1 MKIVTGQT
9 YGATR
14 KVVWNDQLADADWE
28 LPEQRLA
35 EHARFDMGDGRGAQP
50 LPATLVESWFTSFT
64 VAHAGEQA
72 FQVVEERGDT
82 LLVAPM
88 PAAQRSMPLEQ
99 PEWTFAKP
107 VAQFDC
113 LSQVR
118 FEQLALIADTG
129 SELPQYV
136 GLPQDVVPKPDID
149 ALVDRIT
156 ALLLEH
162 APGPW
167 AKIRLGCQATAGW
180 QQLTATLTTP
190 DGDDVA
196 WLPPLMVGQ
205 WFHRLRTATS
215 AFPFGAWFLATYHL
229 EPGKRPLLMFN
240 SESEPGWRPY
250 FPDRAA
256 FARHGLRH
264 ELLQFPRSPKN
275 TPDWLAAAVSE
286 IRTVPVTVTAGP
298 RHAPKRPFYPA
309 MPARTFDG
317 VDAQGQPALHRQPVV
332 RAEKEALLAFLN
344 QAPAVLTSRG
354 FGPDLLTPGQPQRVP
369 MAFHTDGFWV
379 WPAALAYYLD
389 VHDVNPDVQLLAHI
403 RRSGYLLPD
412 YVPTTALARALA
424 TATGNDAEMEPGYQA
439 EKDWAAEW
447 TDKVLSTLNIDR
459 RSFSFGAYRDGA
471 LCLVRELDIF
481 VVCWQS
487 EGKRSMYA
495 EFDSMTEATLF
506 VTGYFYTYGHNMQ
519 VVPG

>member
-1 MKIVTGQT
+1 MKIATGQT
-9 YGATR
+9 YSAAR
-14 KVVWNDQLADADWE
+14 KVLWNDQLADAEWE
-28 LPEQRLA
+28 LPAHRYA
-35 EHARFDMGDGRGAQP
+35 EHARFDLEDGRGTQVLAS
-50 LPATLVESWFTSFT
+50 TLVESWFTHFT
-64 VAHAGEQA
+64 VAHAGDQA
-72 FQVVEERGDT
+72 LRVVAERGDN

-88 PAAQRSMPLEQ
+88 PAARRSMPLEQ

-107 VAQFDC
+107 VARFDR

-118 FEQLALIADTG
+118 FEQLNLIADTG
-129 SELPQYV
+129 SELPMYV
-136 GLPQDVVPKPDID
+136 GLPQDVVPKPEID
-149 ALVDRIT
+149 DHVDHIT

-162 APGPW
+162 APRPW
-167 AKIRLGCQATAGW
+167 AKLRVRCQAIAGW
-180 QQLTATLTTP
+180 QELTTTLTTP
-190 DGDDVA
+190 DGDEVA

-215 AFPFGAWFLATYHL
+215 AFPFGAWFGAEYLLA
-229 EPGKRPLLMFN
+229 PGARPVLSFD
-240 SESEPGWRPY
+240 SQSEPGWQPY
-250 FPDRAA
+250 FPQRAA
-256 FARHGLRH
+256 FADHGLQH

-275 TPDWLAAAVSE
+275 TPDWLVAAVSE
-286 IRTVPVTVTAGP
+286 LRSAPLAVTAGP
-298 RHAPKRPFYPA
+298 KHTPKRPFYPA

-317 VDAQGQPALHRQPVV
+317 VDAQERPKLHRQPVV
-332 RAEKEALLAFLN
+332 RAEKEALLAYLN

-354 FGPDLLTPGQPQRVP
+354 LAPDLLAPGQPQRVP

-379 WPAALAYYLD
+379 WPAALGYYLD

-403 RRSGYLLPD
+403 RRAGYLLPD

-424 TATGNDAEMEPGYQA
+424 TATGNDTEPEPGHQA
-439 EKDWAAEW
+439 EKDWAIEW
-447 TDKVLSTLNIDR
+447 TGKVLSTLTIDR
-459 RSFSFGAYRDGA
+459 RYFSFGEYRDGA

-495 EFDSMTEATLF
+495 EFDSLTEATLF

-519 VVPG
+519 VAPA